1 MTGTTTNALSPER
14 VAEIAAE
21 LGVEAKVDIDQL
33 RMGMEVELEHGRR
46 DPLTNVTDDDPFMT
60 AKIALAHL
68 HELPDYYT
76 RLRKMESDEAA
87 TVGDLMTSPPITVSE
102 EAPMSAA
109 DRLLRERNVSGLAVV
124 DAAGTLVGVVSR
136 TDILRLAADS
146 AISVWPGLRV
156 SRAMTSPAVTIGPD
170 ATLQDAA
177 ASLEAHTVHRLVVVD
192 ADGQAIGIFSTTDL
206 VRAVAAPH
214 SPAS

>member
-1 MTGTTTNALSPER
+1 MTGTMTNALSLER

-46 DPLTNVTDDDPFMT
+46 DPLTNVTDDDPLLT

-68 HELPDYYT
+68 NELPDYYT
-76 RLRKMESDEAA
+76 RLRAMESHEAA

-102 EAPMSAA
+102 EAPMSLA
-109 DRLLRERNVSGLAVV
+109 DRLLREHNVSGLAVV
-124 DAAGTLVGVVSR
+124 NAAGTLVGVVSR
-136 TDILRLAADS
+136 TDILRLASDS

-170 ATLQDAA
+170 GTLQEAA
-177 ASLEAHTVHRLVVVD
+177 AILEAHHVHRLVVVD
-192 ADGQAIGIFSTTDL
+192 ADQRAIGIFSTTDL
-206 VRAVAAPH
+206 VRAVGAPH
-214 SPAS
+214 SVV